1 MLIVGFVL
9 DRAIFLSVI
18 GACAHLG
25 APALGQSIHAYIL
38 KTNNGSDTFIGTELV
53 DMYSKIGNTI
63 SSQEIFSKLEKKDE
77 MAWASMITGLAI
89 PWTC

>member
-9 DRAIFLSVI
+9 DRAIFFSVI

-38 KTNNGSDTFIGTELV
+38 KTNNGADTFIGTALV
-53 DMYSKIGNTI
+53 GMYSKIGNAI
-63 SSQEIFSKLEKKDE
+63 SAQEIFSKLEKKDE
-77 MAWASMITGLAI
+77 MACARH
-89 PWTC
+89 